1 MREIMRSLLSSN
13 LLVTGII
20 MFIGSLI
27 TFAGSTFLLNATNVG
42 KRLGFLITGAA
53 IFGWGV
59 INSIFFILYAPRGP
73 APANIDGLNAF
84 EIRIIPLTFLVGS
97 GILFV
102 MFLLA
107 LNRFEQEQ
115 LEKEDQDKYIVF
127 MTQIWFI
134 AAAVLLLAELLVP
147 TFFILPFAIGSFFA
161 GVSSLFTESQ
171 NIQLSTFVVF
181 SLVGVYLSVKVF
193 GPKNKEMKTITS
205 FTEGANKYIGMTFV
219 TTEELD
225 MYEPTLQHVYGDDW
239 QVVSLDQR
247 IPPGSKVKV
256 INVNGTK
263 LEVQTKEG

>member
-1 MREIMRSLLSSN
+1 
-13 LLVTGII
+13 
-20 MFIGSLI
+20 
-27 TFAGSTFLLNATNVG
+27 
-42 KRLGFLITGAA
+42 
-53 IFGWGV
+53 
-59 INSIFFILYAPRGP
+59 
-73 APANIDGLNAF
+73 
-84 EIRIIPLTFLVGS
+84 
-97 GILFV
+97 
-102 MFLLA
+102 
-107 LNRFEQEQ
+107 
-115 LEKEDQDKYIVF
+115 

-161 GVSSLFTESQ
+161 GISSLFTESQ
-171 NIQLSTFVVF
+171 NIQLSTFVVL

>member
-1 MREIMRSLLSSN
+1 
-13 LLVTGII
+13 
-20 MFIGSLI
+20 
-27 TFAGSTFLLNATNVG
+27 
-42 KRLGFLITGAA
+42 
-53 IFGWGV
+53 
-59 INSIFFILYAPRGP
+59 
-73 APANIDGLNAF
+73 
-84 EIRIIPLTFLVGS
+84 
-97 GILFV
+97 
-102 MFLLA
+102 
-107 LNRFEQEQ
+107 
-115 LEKEDQDKYIVF
+115 

-161 GVSSLFTESQ
+161 GVSSFFTESQ

-239 QVVSLDQR
+239 QVVALGQR
-247 IPPGSKVKV
+247 IPAGSEVKV
-256 INVNGTK
+256 MNVNGTK